1 MKGTE
6 RHVKFEGRGWYI
18 RNVYAV
24 SLLVWVIL
32 VIFLGLVRSAMS
44 VLDYLILLIP
54 VAIFI
59 FGIINASGITTEVED
74 SVFEADFL
82 SLGLV
87 IVLPLLA
94 WISRDYGGN
103 RQFFIRVIVTALILS
118 MLSLLD
124 IWMSARML
132 FIAKHSKSALQ
143 TMAITLLIYALYT
156 YYVECPNGNG
166 LKEVPTM
173 V

>member
-1 MKGTE
+1 MSEKL
-6 RHVKFEGRGWYI
+6 RHEKFEGRSTCI
-18 RNVYAV
+18 QNVYGV
-24 SLLVWVIL
+24 FLVIWIIL
-32 VIFLGLVRSAMS
+32 VIFLGLIRSPMS
-44 VLDYLILLIP
+44 VLDWLILLIP
-54 VAIFI
+54 IAIFI
-59 FGIINASGITTEVED
+59 FGMINASSITTEVED
-74 SVFEADFL
+74 AVFEADFL

-94 WISRDYGGN
+94 WISRDYGGD

-124 IWMSARML
+124 IWVSAKML
-132 FIAKHSKSALQ
+132 FVAKHSKSALQ

-156 YYVECPNGNG
+156 YYVECPKGSPKG
-166 LKEVPTM
+166 VPGG